1 VRLKLLRLTV
11 RRIWRTSVRA
21 NRAWLTAA
29 SASALLLLAVAFV
42 PPAKPQNPDTLMP
55 EASTAKAKQILEQ
68 LITALGGPTYLD
80 IRDSDCE
87 GRLARFGHNGELT
100 GYTPFKDYW
109 RYPDTNRT
117 DYSKKGVIINLYSGD
132 KGWTLDKGGVSELS
146 TASIADF
153 QEQAKK
159 DVNNLLRRRLK
170 EPGMVIRFGGSD
182 IVDLKSVDWV
192 DLTDS
197 EQRNFRLAVDRST
210 HLMVRAVITTPDET
224 THDRNVDTNIYANFQ
239 LMDGVRT
246 PLQITSDHNGR
257 RTAQVFFNI
266 CKYNSGLPADLFT
279 KAALDKRFSEVGSKR
294 YKDEKK
300 KEKDEN

>member
-1 VRLKLLRLTV
+1 LRVSSPNCAQNPRWVRVLAT
-11 RRIWRTSVRA
+11 A
-21 NRAWLTAA
+21 TAA
-29 SASALLLLAVAFV
+29 ALCGLLGAAVCAPHARAQSA
-42 PPAKPQNPDTLMP
+42 DTLMP
-55 EASTAKAKQILEQ
+55 EASTAKAKQILDQ
-68 LITALGGPTYLD
+68 LITALGGPTYTD

-87 GRLARFGHNGELT
+87 GRLARFGHNGELA

-146 TASIADF
+146 AASIADF
-153 QEQAKK
+153 QEQTKK
-159 DVNNLLRRRLK
+159 DINNLLRARLK

-182 IVDLKSVDWV
+182 IVDLKSIDWV

-197 EQRNFRLAVDRST
+197 EQRNFRLAVDRSS
-210 HLMVRAVITTPDET
+210 HLMVRAVVTTPDET
-224 THDRNVDTNIYANFQ
+224 THDRNVDTSIYANFQ

-257 RTAQVFFNI
+257 RIAQVFFNV

-279 KAALDKRFSEVGSKR
+279 KSALEKRFSEVGGKK

-300 KEKDEN
+300 KEKEEN